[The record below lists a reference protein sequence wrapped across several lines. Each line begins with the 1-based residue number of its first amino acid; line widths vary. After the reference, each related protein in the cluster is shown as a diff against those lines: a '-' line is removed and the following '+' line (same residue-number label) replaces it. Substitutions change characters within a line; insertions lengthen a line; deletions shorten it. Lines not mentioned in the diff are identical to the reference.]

1 MRIAFYAPL
10 KPLDHPVPSG
20 DRLMARLLVAALKR
34 AGHDVDI
41 AARLRSRVADG
52 NALRQMQLAE
62 LGGKLARRLLR
73 RYENGFWPRPDI
85 WFTYHLYYKAP
96 DWIGPLVAAELG
108 IPYMVCEA
116 SHAPKR
122 ATGPWAASHRAV
134 EQALAQAGAV
144 MCPNRADMDCLAP
157 VAGAQKLHFLPPF
170 TDIAAW
176 QGAGDLSPA
185 AQGAEVN
192 AGANSRPVE
201 LISVAMMRPGDKFQS
216 FVVLAAALAALPLD
230 MGQSWRLTIVGDG
243 PARPDVEQ
251 LFAGFAAG
259 QVVFAGQC
267 DARTT
272 RDYLAQA
279 DLCVWPAINEA
290 YGMALLEAQ
299 AAGLP
304 VLAGDYGGVGGI
316 VCDGETGWLTAPGDD
331 AAFTAQLARCL
342 AHRDMLNTA
351 GQKAA
356 QNALAHHDISSAA
369 RVLDRV
375 MADIVA
381 RPDQAH
387 TNKTGIAHDAG

>member
-20 DRLMARLLVAALKR
+20 DRLMARLLVTALKR

-52 NALRQMQLAE
+52 NSLRQMQLAE

-73 RYENGFWPRPDI
+73 RYETGFLPRPDI

-108 IPYMVCEA
+108 IPYILCEA

-134 EQALAQAGAV
+134 EQALQQARAV
-144 MCPNRADMDCLAP
+144 LCPNRADMACLAP
-157 VAGAQKLHFLPPF
+157 ITGAQKLHFLPPF
-170 TDIAAW
+170 TDIGAW
-176 QGAGDLSPA
+176 QRAGERPA
-185 AQGAEVN
+185 LQQDATT
-192 AGANSRPVE
+192 SSDPVE
-201 LISVAMMRPGDKFQS
+201 LITVAMMRPGDKFQS
-216 FVVLAAALAALPLD
+216 FVLLAEALGALPAD
-230 MGQSWRLTIVGDG
+230 VAQNWRLTIVGDG
-243 PARPDVEQ
+243 PARDDVAG
-251 LFAGFAAG
+251 LFARFDAG
-259 QVVFAGQC
+259 RVVFVGQC
-267 DARTT
+267 DATTT
-272 RDYLAQA
+272 RDHLARA

-304 VLAGDYGGVGGI
+304 VVAGDYGGVGGI
-316 VCDGETGWLTAPGDD
+316 VRNGETGWLVPAGDP
-331 AAFTAQLARCL
+331 AAFARQLAYCL
-342 AHRDMLNTA
+342 ANRAVLKSI
-351 GQKAA
+351 GQRAA

-369 RVLDRV
+369 RVLDHV
-375 MADIVA
+375 IADVL
-381 RPDQAH
+381 DQQD
-387 TNKTGIAHDAG
+387 IP